1 MAFTFNLRI
10 MEFVARKL
18 PWAIR
23 GAERMADKVAE
34 KGFNAV
40 VVTIK
45 TIFTSK
51 TPTLLRSIFPAFSSS
66 RMTPKMGVKVGV

>member
-1 MAFTFNLRI
+1 MFNLRI
-10 MEFVARKL
+10 MEFMARKL
-18 PWAIR
+18 PWVIR
-23 GAERMADKVAE
+23 GAERMADKEAE

-51 TPTLLRSIFPAFSSS
+51 TPTLLRSIFLVLSSS
-66 RMTPKMGVKVGV
+66 QTTPKMGVKVGV